1 MPMNES
7 YPKKNYSKNYISLDG
22 FHRLTREVETMEKE
36 IFTKVDNLKL
46 SPSKETLKKIFSFL

>member
-1 MPMNES
+1 MNES